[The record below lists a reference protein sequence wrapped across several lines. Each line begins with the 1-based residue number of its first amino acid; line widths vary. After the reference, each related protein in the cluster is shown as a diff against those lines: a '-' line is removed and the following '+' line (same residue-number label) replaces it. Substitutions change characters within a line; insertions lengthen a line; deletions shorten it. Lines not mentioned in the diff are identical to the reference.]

1 MGIEEIFNG
10 SMQDEVNEKRDAA
23 LETLEAQPPVETVE
37 TPEPVA
43 EEPQPE
49 PEQPQ
54 VEPQPQEEQSR
65 HVPLATFLDQ
75 RDELKRWKQE
85 AEQLRAAQ
93 QRQQPQPQ
101 APDPL
106 DDPDGFRQS
115 ILQEVDQHKVQVR
128 FEVSDRIARQQ
139 HGDDTVEAA
148 GAWAAEKAR
157 SDPSFAVAY
166 MQQNHPI
173 DWIVQQHKRDAMM
186 TDIGSDPDEY
196 VRRRAAELGF
206 IQAPAPNAAPVAVTQ
221 QPVAQPAPPRSL
233 AAAPG
238 AGGAAAVPT
247 GPTAA
252 LDSVFSR

>member
-1 MGIEEIFNG
+1 MGIEDIFNG
-10 SMQDEVNEKRDAA
+10 SMDAEPEI
-23 LETLEAQPPVETVE
+23 ETPAIEQPPVEPVE
-37 TPEPVA
+37 TPEPIA

-54 VEPQPQEEQSR
+54 VAPQQEEPR

-85 AEQLRAAQ
+85 AEQLRQAQ
-93 QRQQPQPQ
+93 QRQQPQQQ

-106 DDPDGFRQS
+106 DDPDGFRKS
-115 ILQEVDQHKVQVR
+115 ILADVDQHKVEVR

-139 HGDDTVEAA
+139 HGDDAVEAA
-148 GAWAAEKAR
+148 GAWAADRAKQ
-157 SDPSFAVAY
+157 DPSFAVAY

-173 DWIVQQHKRDAMM
+173 DWIIQQHKRDQLMQQ
-186 TDIGSDPDEY
+186 IGNDPDEW
-196 VRRRAAELGF
+196 VRRRYAELNPNPAP
-206 IQAPAPNAAPVAVTQ
+206 IAAPAAPQPSVA
-221 QPVAQPAPPRSL
+221 PAPPRSL
-233 AAAPG
+233 ASAPG

-252 LDSVFSR
+252 LDSVFTR

>member
-1 MGIEEIFNG
+1 MGIEDIFNG
-10 SMQDEVNEKRDAA
+10 SLDAGPEAIAPANE
-23 LETLEAQPPVETVE
+23 QPPVEPVE

-43 EEPQPE
+43 VEPQPE

-93 QRQQPQPQ
+93 QRQQPPSQ

-106 DDPDGFRQS
+106 DDPQGFAS
-115 ILQEVDQHKVQVR
+115 HQEQLLEQKLTEQR
-128 FEVSDRIARQQ
+128 FQTSDLIARQQ
-139 HGDDTVEAA
+139 HGAEAVDAA
-148 GAWAAEKAR
+148 GAWAAERAR
-157 SDPSFAVAY
+157 NDPGFAVAY
-166 MQQNHPI
+166 MQQPHPI

-186 TDIGSDPDEY
+186 SDIGSDPDEY

-252 LDSVFSR
+252 LDSVFTR